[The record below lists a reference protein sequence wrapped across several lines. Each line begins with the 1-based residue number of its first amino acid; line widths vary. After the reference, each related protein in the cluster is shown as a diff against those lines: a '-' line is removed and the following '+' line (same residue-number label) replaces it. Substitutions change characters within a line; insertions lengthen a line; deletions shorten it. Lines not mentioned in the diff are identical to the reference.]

1 MERRK
6 FSKEFKL
13 EAVQLSYDSDRTV
26 SQVAANLGI
35 RAELLYRWR
44 SEVRRSADEAFPGN
58 GQLKPQ
64 DAEATRLGRELEQVR
79 LERDILKHIIGRD
92 WQRSDRGDM
101 ISLSPAGTSDF
112 KMGAAHPLLL
122 TDGACCDF

>member
-13 EAVQLSYDSDRTV
+13 EAVQLSYDSDRPV

-58 GQLKPQ
+58 GKLKPQ
-64 DAEATRLGRELEQVR
+64 DAEAARLRRELEQVR
-79 LERDILKHIIGRD
+79 QERDILKKALRVFA
-92 WQRSDRGDM
+92 QVER
-101 ISLSPAGTSDF
+101 
-112 KMGAAHPLLL
+112 
-122 TDGACCDF
+122 